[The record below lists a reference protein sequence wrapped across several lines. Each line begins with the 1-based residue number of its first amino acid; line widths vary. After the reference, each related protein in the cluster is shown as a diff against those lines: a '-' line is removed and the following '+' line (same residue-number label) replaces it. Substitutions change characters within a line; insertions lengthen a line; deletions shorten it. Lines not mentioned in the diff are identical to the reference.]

1 MKPWSEF
8 VTIGRVVKPQGRKG
22 EIAVH
27 PLSDREDRFPRL
39 RRAFVP
45 ASGAGVRELA
55 VDGCFPHKG
64 GFVLKLHG
72 IDSIDAA
79 ETLRGAELR
88 IEPEELAVLPE
99 GSYYHH
105 DLVGLRAVDE
115 RGAEVGQIEDIWET
129 GAEAPVLVI
138 RGARGETL
146 LPLAAPF
153 LRQVDLE
160 GRRLVVKLPEMV
172 ELAH

>member
-22 EIAVH
+22 EIAVYS
-27 PLSDREDRFPRL
+27 LTDREDRFPSL

-45 ASGAGVRELA
+45 ASGGGVRELA

-64 GFVLKLHG
+64 GFVLKLHDV
-72 IDSIDAA
+72 DSIDAA
-79 ETLRGAELR
+79 EALRGADLR
-88 IEPEELAVLPE
+88 IAPDELETLPE

-115 RGAEVGQIEDIWET
+115 RGAEVGLVEDVWET

-153 LRQVDLE
+153 LNRVDLA
-160 GRRLVVKLPEMV
+160 GRRLVVNLPEMV

>member
-8 VTIGRVVKPQGRKG
+8 VTIGRVLKPQGRKG

-45 ASGAGVRELA
+45 ASGGGVRELV

-64 GFVLKLHG
+64 GFVLKLHD

-88 IEPEELAVLPE
+88 IAPEELAALPE

-105 DLVGLRAVDE
+105 DLVGLQALDE
-115 RGAEVGQIEDIWET
+115 RGAEVGLVEDVWVT
-129 GAEAPVLVI
+129 GGEAPVLVI

-146 LPLAAPF
+146 LPLATPF
-153 LRQVDLE
+153 LKTVDVAA
-160 GRRLVVKLPEMV
+160 RRLIVKLPETV
-172 ELAH
+172 QLAH

>member
-8 VTIGRVVKPQGRKG
+8 VTIGRVLKPQGRKG
-22 EIAVH
+22 EIAVY
-27 PLSDREDRFPRL
+27 PLSDREDRFPSL

-45 ASGAGVRELA
+45 ASDGGVRELS

-64 GFVLKLHG
+64 GFVLKLHD

-88 IEPEELAVLPE
+88 IAPEELAILPE

-105 DLVGLRAVDE
+105 DLIGLRAVDE
-115 RGAEVGQIEDIWET
+115 RGVEVGLVEEVWET
-129 GAEAPVLVI
+129 GAEAPVLII

-146 LPLAAPF
+146 LPLATPF
-153 LRQVDLE
+153 LRSVDVAS
-160 GRRLVVKLPEMV
+160 RRLVVTLPDVV